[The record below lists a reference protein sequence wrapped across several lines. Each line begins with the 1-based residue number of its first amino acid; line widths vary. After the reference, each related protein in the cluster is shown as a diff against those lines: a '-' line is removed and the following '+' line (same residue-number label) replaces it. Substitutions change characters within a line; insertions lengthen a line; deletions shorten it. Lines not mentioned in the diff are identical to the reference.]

1 MNAQRYGN
9 WSGNCSNASNY
20 GSHTAR
26 RAAKTS
32 KYYGITFCSWRG
44 RHGEW
49 SAAMSADRND
59 PRSKRIVIG
68 YYKKETEAIEAR
80 KQAMASRHTDT
91 SDAATKR
98 KRERDDRRKVNRMH
112 TARTLMG
119 DATSTIKYQPSAQH
133 KKLPDLENT
142 SLPLITGR
150 TSYSTSMDVSM
161 DYNISNNRTKKS
173 NKLFKREN
181 MLDITQLQRY
191 DRLDRERR
199 RFEGPASYNNAFQ
212 RQHSWLPRQAALA
225 SFRRRQ
231 RAKHH

>member
-1 MNAQRYGN
+1 MNAHRYGN
-9 WSGNCSNASNY
+9 WSKKKQHASNY

-32 KYYGITFCSWRG
+32 KFYGITFCSWRG

-49 SAAMSADRND
+49 SAAMSANRND
-59 PRSKRIVIG
+59 PRSKRTVIG
-68 YYKKETEAIEAR
+68 YYKKEKEAIEAR
-80 KQAMASRHTDT
+80 KQAMASRHTDI

-98 KRERDDRRKVNRMH
+98 KRQRDDRRKVNRMH

-119 DATSTIKYQPSAQH
+119 HAPSTIEYQPSTH

-150 TSYSTSMDVSM
+150 TSYSTSMDLSM
-161 DYNISNNRTKKS
+161 DYNISNNRTKKG
-173 NKLFKREN
+173 NRMFLREN
-181 MLDITQLQRY
+181 MLDMTQLQRY

-225 SFRRRQ
+225 SFRRRY

>member
-1 MNAQRYGN
+1 MNAHRYGN
-9 WSGNCSNASNY
+9 WSKKKQHASNY

-32 KYYGITFCSWRG
+32 KYHGITFCSWRG

-49 SAAMSADRND
+49 SAAMSANRND

-80 KQAMASRHTDT
+80 KQAIAYAYRMHT
-91 SDAATKR
+91 ARNGNEAR
-98 KRERDDRRKVNRMH
+98 QRDDRRKVNRMH

-119 DATSTIKYQPSAQH
+119 NAPSTIEYQPST
-133 KKLPDLENT
+133 KLPDLENT

-161 DYNISNNRTKKS
+161 DYNISNNRTQKS
-173 NKLFKREN
+173 NRMFLREN
-181 MLDITQLQRY
+181 MLDMAQLQRY

-199 RFEGPASYNNAFQ
+199 RYEGPASYNNAFQ
-212 RQHSWLPRQAALA
+212 RQHSWLPKQAALA
-225 SFRRRQ
+225 SFRRRH